1 MRLPDDEVHA
11 ALDALAS
18 GGPDREVG
26 LSLTVPEVVGG
37 VLTNV
42 TEPAAADYARV
53 TLLAA
58 DWLPASGRAVQTDGP
73 VIFADP
79 VDDWGVVVAYFVT
92 DGAGVP
98 SIAFLA
104 GEAVDVV
111 AGSTEVNVTPR
122 ISVPL

>member
-42 TEPAAADYARV
+42 TEPVAVDYARV
-53 TLLAA
+53 ALPAT
-58 DWLPASGRAVQTDGP
+58 DWLPASGREVLTDGP
-73 VIFADP
+73 VIFASP
-79 VDDWGVVVAYFVT
+79 VSDWGVVVAHFVT

-98 SIAFLA
+98 SIATLA
-104 GEAVDVV
+104 GEALDIV
-111 AGSTEVNVTPR
+111 AGTVEVSVTPR
-122 ISVPL
+122 IPAF

>member
-1 MRLPDDEVHA
+1 MRLPDAEVHA

-26 LSLTVPEVVGG
+26 LSTTLPEVVGG

-42 TEPAAADYARV
+42 TEPDAADYARV
-53 TLLAA
+53 ELPAS
-58 DWLPASGRAVQTDGP
+58 DWLPAEGRAVQTDGP

-79 VDDWGVVVAYFVT
+79 VSDWGVIVAYFVT

-98 SIAFLA
+98 SIPFLA
-104 GEAVDVV
+104 GEAIDLV

-122 ISVPL
+122 IPAL

>member
-42 TEPAAADYARV
+42 TEPAAVDYARV
-53 TLLAA
+53 AVPAA
-58 DWLPASGRAVQTDGP
+58 DWLPAAGRAVQTDGP
-73 VIFADP
+73 VVFADP
-79 VDDWGVVVAYFVT
+79 VSDWGVVVGYFAT

-98 SIAFLA
+98 SIGWQA
-104 GEAVDVV
+104 GDAIDVV
-111 AGSTEVNVTPR
+111 AGSTDVNVTLTIPAD
-122 ISVPL
+122 

>member
-42 TEPAAADYARV
+42 TEPVAVDYARV
-53 TLLAA
+53 A
-58 DWLPASGRAVQTDGP
+58 LPATDWPAAAGRAVQTDA
-73 VIFADP
+73 VFADP
-79 VDDWGVVVAYFVT
+79 VSDWGVVVGYFIT
-92 DGAGVP
+92 DGAGTP
-98 SIAFLA
+98 SIGWQA
-104 GEAVDVV
+104 GDAIDVV
-111 AGSTEVNVTPR
+111 AGSTDVNVTLTIPAD
-122 ISVPL
+122 